1 MDRTEVRITGLGGQ
15 GVVLAGIIIGRA
27 VAVNAGKHAT
37 LIQSFGPEARGAS
50 CSATL
55 ALADEPILYP
65 YIQRPHVLV
74 AMSSEGYTK
83 YVGEL
88 RDDGVLIYESDLVQ
102 PDPKPGQAAYGIPS
116 TRIAE
121 ALGRL
126 LVQNIVMVGFIAAA
140 THLVPVEMMR
150 DAVKESVPAGT
161 EALNLKAFDAGWQ
174 HFQETYGTGEPV
186 GAEAVVAVSPQ
197 SAHRSH

>member
-1 MDRTEVRITGLGGQ
+1 MDRTEIRITGLGGQ

-27 VAVNAGKHAT
+27 IAVNAGKHAT

-74 AMSSEGYTK
+74 AMSSEGYAK
-83 YVGEL
+83 YAGEL
-88 RDDGVLIYESDLVQ
+88 CDDGVLIYESDLVK
-102 PDPKPGQAAYGIPS
+102 PDPQHGQRAYGIPS

-121 ALGRL
+121 GLGRL
-126 LVQNIVMVGFIAAA
+126 LVQNIVMVGFIAAV
-140 THLVPVEMMR
+140 TGLVPVEMMR

-161 EALNLKAFDAGWQ
+161 ETLNLKAFDAGWR
-174 HFQETYGTGEPV
+174 HYQETYGSTEPV
-186 GAEAVVAVSPQ
+186 VAGAAV
-197 SAHRSH
+197 